1 MPLAGLYRSG
11 AYGMGV
17 SALRKD
23 LSAAAVALTLFVA
36 AVVVAYAA
44 YAHPHDKL
52 SLGWPP
58 MYAYLRPHV
67 GPGTP
72 AALLMAVL
80 TVWCGPQLAR
90 RLPWRALPW
99 AAWGGAMAW
108 SWSLALVD
116 GWHRGVA
123 QRLTT
128 AYEYLQSVGDVHD
141 VGATLATF
149 TDHILMHSPDN
160 WPAHVA
166 GHPPGALLTFVMLER
181 VGLGGGAWA
190 AVFVITVAASSAAA
204 VLVALRALCGER
216 MARRAAPFV
225 VLAPA
230 VVWTAVSA
238 DGYFA
243 GVTSWALALLALAAT
258 RRVRAP
264 RAASLGSGLL
274 FGLTCYLSYGLML
287 IALVALAVLLLAR
300 TVRPVPYVLLGM
312 VPWVAAF
319 TTAGF
324 WWYDGYSTLVVR
336 YYQGAAAERPY
347 AYFVWANLAANV
359 PVVGLASA
367 AGLRRA
373 GAALPG
379 ALRGL
384 VRRPSTA
391 SAPGTD
397 VPAPPG
403 PAASGRPGGTDG
415 ESSRTE
421 GSRTEGSRTPVA
433 VATPDRLPENVAD
446 PATVPAGRPV
456 GPAALAVLVAAAA
469 CAVLTADLSG
479 MSKAETERI
488 WLSFTIWLIP
498 ACALL
503 PRRGVRWWLAAQAVL
518 ALAVNHLLFTGW

>member
-1 MPLAGLYRSG
+1 MPYPGRPG
-11 AYGMGV
+11 GGTYGVGV

-23 LSAAAVALTLFVA
+23 LCAVAVAVALFVA
-36 AVVVAYAA
+36 AVVFARTEYAD
-44 YAHPHDKL
+44 PQEKL
-52 SLGWPP
+52 SLGWAP
-58 MYAYLRPHV
+58 MYAYLRPHL

-72 AALLMAVL
+72 VALLVAVL
-80 TVWCGPQLAR
+80 TVWWGPRLAR

-128 AYEYLQSVGDVHD
+128 AYEYLPSVHDVHD
-141 VGATLATF
+141 IGATLRTF

-166 GHPPGALLTFVMLER
+166 GHPPGALLTFVLLDR
-181 VGLGGGAWA
+181 IGLGGGAWA
-190 AVFVITVAASSAAA
+190 AVFVITVAAASAAA
-204 VLVALRALCGER
+204 VLVALRALCGQAT
-216 MARRAAPFV
+216 ARRAAPFV

-243 GVTSWALALLALAAT
+243 GVSSWALALLALAAT
-258 RRVRAP
+258 RAVRAP
-264 RAASLGSGLL
+264 WAAALGSGLL
-274 FGLTCYLSYGLML
+274 FGLTCYLSYGLL
-287 IALVALAVLLLAR
+287 LTAVLALAVLLLAR
-300 TVRPVPYVLLGM
+300 TLRPVPYVLLGM
-312 VPWVAAF
+312 APWLAAF
-319 TTAGF
+319 TAAGF

-336 YYQGAAAERPY
+336 YWQGAAAHRPFG
-347 AYFVWANLAANV
+347 YFVWANLAANV
-359 PVVGLASA
+359 PVIGLAGA

-379 ALRGL
+379 ALRSA
-384 VRRPSTA
+384 VRRH
-391 SAPGTD
+391 APGH
-397 VPAPPG
+397 
-403 PAASGRPGGTDG
+403 AASGAPQPRSAPSGPSSGAGGDGARPTA
-415 ESSRTE
+415 SPAS
-421 GSRTEGSRTPVA
+421 VA
-433 VATPDRLPENVAD
+433 VAA
-446 PATVPAGRPV
+446 PARPAEEAPAAAAAGRPT
-456 GPAALAVLVAAAA
+456 GSAALAVLVAAAA
-469 CAVLTADLSG
+469 CALVAADLSG

-488 WLSFTIWLIP
+488 WLSFTLWLIP

-503 PRRGVRWWLAAQAVL
+503 PARGVRWWLGAQAVL